1 MELDFH
7 YTRWVHSCSRGR
19 LPPNEEFHA
28 GLTWSKQMQDG
39 TCIIDLRR
47 TNFDVGRL
55 EQGRT
60 TKRKWTTGS
69 QSHTPLLI
77 RTCLPS
83 SVSLHPTSTHPFL
96 PSPNNRHIPGN
107 LSGSVQI
114 VKPPSNPN
122 SRRQY
127 PSAKASRRGKIPS
140 PRCEVSTAAREM
152 WKVGEGSSGCWRR
165 EARRK
170 PWIGLLLLGG
180 VWGEVGSEEE

>member
-47 TNFDVGRL
+47 TNFDVGGL

-83 SVSLHPTSTHPFL
+83 SVSLHPTSNHPFL
-96 PSPNNRHIPGN
+96 GSLNNRHIPGK

-114 VKPPSNPN
+114 VTLPRTN
-122 SRRQY
+122 SARQY
-127 PSAKASRRGKIPS
+127 SSARASNRGKIFT
-140 PRCEVSTAAREM
+140 PRCETSTAARET
-152 WKVGEGSSGCWRR
+152 WKVGEGSSGC
-165 EARRK
+165 
-170 PWIGLLLLGG
+170 
-180 VWGEVGSEEE
+180 